1 MPTYLGALL
10 LFSYASLLA
19 PPPYAWVHWPVTVSL
34 LAVLVSAV
42 VLKIGTRRL
51 ATPPNVV
58 GLRRGVLYIA
68 ALVIGVILDYAITL
82 DAIGPRGFRIGVFL
96 LFGAPLFAWLFFHLA
111 KHRGTSSS
119 HQKRIQV
126 LAIVSAVVL
135 LALYAVATLTG
146 RVA

>member
-19 PPPYAWVHWPVTVSL
+19 PPPYQWVHWPAAVSL

-42 VLKIGTRRL
+42 VLEIATRWL

-68 ALVIGVILDYAITL
+68 AVVIGVILDYAITL
-82 DAIGPRGFRIGVFL
+82 DAMGPRGFRIGVFL
-96 LFGAPLFAWLFFHLA
+96 LFGAPLFAWLFSHLA
-111 KHRGTSSS
+111 QHRRASSS
-119 HQKRIQV
+119 HQKRIQI
-126 LAIVSAVVL
+126 LAIVSAVIL
-135 LALYAVATLTG
+135 LAIYAVATLTG